1 MGTLLEKRTSSE
13 AHQFRSAPV
22 QMRTSSYQCTRHLE
36 ILTNFM

>member
-13 AHQFRSAPV
+13 AHQFRCAPV
-22 QMRTSSYQCTRHLE
+22 QMRTRYARHLE